1 MCFRTEEPDPTQQ
14 PIRITRSDEAHGGE
28 SFGDGDVSHIPSHRT
43 RTNSS
48 AHHRTSSTQ
57 DQAPAVLRDKHGD
70 LHWDNSTQTQMLNA
84 KVVRKIKANDRDIAD
99 KMATHS
105 PNFFGAP
112 AGF

>member
-28 SFGDGDVSHIPSHRT
+28 SFGDGDM
-43 RTNSS
+43 SS
-48 AHHRTSSTQ
+48 AQ
-57 DQAPAVLRDKHGD
+57 DHAPAVVRDKHGD
-70 LHWDNSTQTQMLNA
+70 RHWDNSTQTQMLNA
-84 KVVRKIKANDRDIAD
+84 KVVRKTKANDRDIAD

>member
-28 SFGDGDVSHIPSHRT
+28 SFGDGDM
-43 RTNSS
+43 
-48 AHHRTSSTQ
+48 SSTQ
-57 DQAPAVLRDKHGD
+57 DQAPASSPRDKHGD
-70 LHWDNSTQTQMLNA
+70 RHWDNSTQTQILNA
-84 KVVRKIKANDRDIAD
+84 KVVRKIKADDRDIAD